1 MNDSVRL
8 AFKLVKMQQRFL
20 DRKAADHLHPVIRRF
35 FMRAGSA
42 IRLTAR
48 RLLKVAPQKQIS
60 QLSRHEKA
68 NYETATKLYKANRT
82 NEKPRRPERV
92 ADKGKPPFLHAKWDS
107 GTSPLK
113 HRLWFA
119 LKDDDRNTLLI
130 GPAAIGKNRT
140 MVKRGGISTLR
151 QLEAEHPFMEPAF
164 LAIQPRF
171 ADYLQQAAR

>member
-1 MNDSVRL
+1 MNDGVRL
-8 AFKLVKMQQRFL
+8 GFKLWKMQQRFL

-35 FMRAGSA
+35 FMRAGAA

-60 QLSRHEKA
+60 QLSYHERA
-68 NYETATKLYKANRT
+68 NWETATKLYKEGRST
-82 NEKPRRPERV
+82 EKPRRPDRV
-92 ADKGKPPFLHAKWDS
+92 ADKGKPPFLHAKWDN

-119 LKDDDRNTLLI
+119 LKDNDRNTLLI
-130 GPAAIGKNRT
+130 GPAAIGRNLKSVT
-140 MVKRGGISTLR
+140 RGGMSSLS
-151 QLEAEHPFMEPAF
+151 QLEDEHPFMEPAY